1 MASASCIAG
10 AALLLALAV
19 LVPALLGYQR
29 YVITSGSMTGTYDRG
44 SLVFDK
50 VVPTSSL
57 RAGDVITFRPPGHAG
72 LVTHRIHTLTSVD
85 GKRVLTTKGDANRVP
100 DAWGSADPQRRAARP
115 AWPSTFPYLGYG
127 LADPQREAG
136 PHARHRPPR
145 AAHRPQRLR
154 GPVAR
159 LRPGR
164 ASAVG
169 MTRLVVLLAALLA
182 AAAAV
187 QGSQATFT
195 ASATN
200 AGASFATASNFQ
212 PAVTL
217 TAPANGS
224 ATNDTTPTLTGTAD
238 NATGDSTSVTIK
250 IYSGSTA
257 TGTAVQTL
265 TATRSGTSWSKTAWT
280 LAQGTYTVQA
290 TQTDTSGN
298 TGTSNAN
305 TFKIDTTGPTA
316 TSISAENKAGGTAG
330 KIENGDTLTY
340 TYSEAI
346 TPASVWTGWDGASA
360 AVHIKFTSSGND
372 PITILNTANNAS
384 AIHLG
389 SVQTN
394 ADYVTATTTFNATMA
409 MSSDGTSVVVTLGT
423 PSNVSSSA
431 SPGRNMSWKPKASVK
446 DLAGNAAST
455 TTYTET
461 DTDVDF

>member
-1 MASASCIAG
+1 
-10 AALLLALAV
+10 
-19 LVPALLGYQR
+19 
-29 YVITSGSMTGTYDRG
+29 
-44 SLVFDK
+44 
-50 VVPTSSL
+50 
-57 RAGDVITFRPPGHAG
+57 
-72 LVTHRIHTLTSVD
+72 
-85 GKRVLTTKGDANRVP
+85 
-100 DAWGSADPQRRAARP
+100 
-115 AWPSTFPYLGYG
+115 
-127 LADPQREAG
+127 
-136 PHARHRPPR
+136 
-145 AAHRPQRLR
+145 
-154 GPVAR
+154 
-159 LRPGR
+159 
-164 ASAVG
+164 
-169 MTRLVVLLAALLA
+169 MTRLVVLVAALLA

-200 AGASFATASNFQ
+200 AGASFATAAKFA
-212 PAVTL
+212 PTVTL

-224 ATNDTTPTLTGTAD
+224 FTNDTTPTLTGTAD

-265 TATRSGTSWSKTAWT
+265 TATRSGTSWSKTAST

-340 TYSEAI
+340 TYSEAV
-346 TPASVWTGWDGASA
+346 TPASVWPGWDGSST

-372 PITILNTANNAS
+372 TITILNTANNAS

-455 TTYTET
+455 TTYNET